1 MIPLT
6 DDPRFRSMLALLAS
20 GDYAEASDLCEELF
34 FEAVRDEIAFVRVF
48 LQLTVG
54 LHHLELRQWRPAAER
69 LEEGMVAI
77 GEVTNARGFDLRRL
91 AVDVGEVARLARV
104 RNAEAHAAAL
114 RCVQTLLAADRTQDP
129 DDSDGAEEGE
139 QGRAPGELLPAAE
152 VERRGRAAEEEGDD
166 EGGEELGDPAG

>member
-6 DDPRFRSMLALLAS
+6 DDPRFRAMLALLAA

-69 LEEGMVAI
+69 LEEGIVAI
-77 GEVTNARGFDLRRL
+77 REVTNPRGFDLVAL
-91 AVDVGEVARLARV
+91 AVDIAATARLARL
-104 RNAEAHAAAL
+104 RDAAAHIAAL
-114 RCVQTLLAADRTQDP
+114 RCVQNVSAHRAQD
-129 DDSDGAEEGE
+129 SEEAGGAEEGE
-139 QGRAPGELLPAAE
+139 EGGAPGELLPAAE
-152 VERRGRAAEEEGDD
+152 VERGGDGAEEESDD
-166 EGGEELGDPAG
+166 DRAEELGEPAG